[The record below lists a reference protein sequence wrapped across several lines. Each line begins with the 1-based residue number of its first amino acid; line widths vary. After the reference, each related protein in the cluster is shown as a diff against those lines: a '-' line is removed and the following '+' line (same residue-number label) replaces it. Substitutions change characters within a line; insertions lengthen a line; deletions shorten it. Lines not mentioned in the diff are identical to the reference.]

1 MPKGRLAMSGSATEI
16 APARPS
22 STVVLAREAD
32 GAPELFLVQRPA
44 KAAFGA
50 AYVFPGGVV
59 DDADAAVHARCAG
72 VDTGTA
78 NRRLNVDSGGLDY
91 YSAAIRELF
100 EETGVLLGTCS
111 ATAAALDDCR
121 RRLNAMSLGWAEFL
135 AAHDVV
141 LDAAALHYFSHW
153 ITPNARRKRFTTRFF
168 VAELPAGQVAVH
180 DPGELT
186 DSRWLSAEAALDAA
200 RDGDIEL
207 RLPTL
212 KTLESLAPHGSV
224 ADLIDWARRCE
235 STGVE
240 TIHPVMP
247 PGPD

>member
-1 MPKGRLAMSGSATEI
+1 MSGATDI

-22 STVVLAREAD
+22 STVVLAREAA
-32 GAPELFLVQRPA
+32 GAPELFLVRRPA

-59 DDADAAVHARCAG
+59 DMTDAAVHARCRG
-72 VDTGTA
+72 VDAGTA
-78 NRRLNVDSGGLDY
+78 NRRLNVESSGLDY

-111 ATAAALDDCR
+111 ATADKLDECR
-121 RRLNAMSLGWAEFL
+121 QRINAMSLGWPEFL
-135 AAHDVV
+135 AEQGVE

-168 VAELPAGQVAVH
+168 VAELPSGQVAAH

-186 DSRWLSAEAALDAA
+186 DSRWLSAGAALDAA

-207 RLPTL
+207 RLPTV
-212 KTLESLAPHGSV
+212 KTLEALAPHESV
-224 ADLIDWARRCE
+224 RALIDWARDCE
-235 STGVE
+235 TAGVE